1 MKIND
6 GSNWQEAKDLKIN
19 TGSGFVAAK
28 KAYVYNNGWQLAYP
42 NLPQSLGTPTFTHTG
57 TTYRGQVGAV
67 LTVSSLWKS
76 EPAYAPASYTYQWKR
91 GSSPISGATS
101 QTYTAAIADVD
112 QILSCTVTA
121 INGRGNVSV
130 TGDIGT
136 IILPTISSI
145 NASDITAIPTQPS
158 VSISNSGLSYS
169 GSWTASSNATSYSV
183 TTDNGSVTDNGNR
196 TFSGSGSAGNVSVT
210 ITPINTNK
218 QVYVYWTAA
227 PGAVSY
233 DVVKYGNNVETI
245 INVPSNQLNY
255 TWSIADGN
263 EGNYFSVYPRSA
275 NYQGYGIQTSLTVSN
290 KYGTSGS
297 ASTSIGCSIG
307 YITDWT
313 YGGLTWGGNCV
324 NNSEAGTYSYRYATY
339 RNSDCTTQDIYEYG
353 SYSTSRYCVPTCTAG
368 WVDADYTYNNITWSG
383 TCGSNSL
390 EGGTSAGRTRTYRY
404 ADCSTAVITEQ
415 GPFYQ
420 TRSCTYVNCSQC
432 NSYSGQYI
440 DSISYYTC
448 TSSQAYYKVCYTP
461 VGCDN
466 IIQFQS
472 CYYPPAATTWYC
484 TTSSPGAGVGN
495 CSYSTSSSNTSGSG
509 TGYSTSCSTSGY
521 PACQSTA
528 AALSGKGTCLSYDVT
543 NSASAFYYD
552 CYSVGQCNTHTTNN
566 RTPC

>member
-42 NLPQSLGTPTFTHTG
+42 NLPQSLGTPTFTHTN
-57 TTYRGQVGAV
+57 TTYRGQIGAV
-67 LTVSSLWKS
+67 LTVSSLWNS

-101 QTYTAAIADVD
+101 QTYTAAVADVD

-169 GSWTASSNATSYSV
+169 GSWTASSNATAYSV
-183 TTDNGSVTDNGNR
+183 TTNNGSVTDNGNR
-196 TFSGSGSAGNVSVT
+196 AFSGSGSAGNVSVT

-233 DVVKYGNNVETI
+233 DVVKYGNNVQTT

-275 NYQGYGIQTSLTVSN
+275 IYQGYGIQTSLTVSN

-313 YGGLTWGGNCV
+313 YGGLTWVGNCV

-368 WVDADYTYNNITWSG
+368 WVDADYTYNVTWSG

-404 ADCSTAVITEQ
+404 ADCSTALITEQ

-432 NSYSGQYI
+432 NSYSGQYL
-440 DSISYYTC
+440 DYASYYIC
-448 TSSQAYYKVCYTP
+448 TSSQAYYKICYTP

-472 CYYPPAATTWYC
+472 CYYPPAADCNTCLT
-484 TTSSPGAGVGN
+484 
-495 CSYSTSSSNTSGSG
+495 YSANYVSSSGVCASGNAYYRTCITAS
-509 TGYSTSCSTSGY
+509 SCPNLEQFVSCVPVS
-521 PACQSTA
+521 A
-528 AALSGKGTCLSYDVT
+528 ARKYQCKSYDVT
-543 NSASAFYYD
+543 NSASANYYT
-552 CYSVGQCNTHTTNN
+552 CYSVGACDANYNSDGS
-566 RTPC
+566 RTSC

>member
-28 KAYVYNNGWQLAYP
+28 KAYVYNNGWQIAYP
-42 NLPQSLGTPTFTHTG
+42 NLPVSLSTPTFTHTG

-67 LTVSSLWKS
+67 LTVNSSWNS
-76 EPAYAPASYTYQWKR
+76 DPAYAPVSYTYQWKR
-91 GSSPISGATS
+91 GSSTISGATS
-101 QTYTAAIADVD
+101 QTYTAVAADID
-112 QILSCTVTA
+112 QILGCTVTA
-121 INGRGNVSV
+121 TNGRGNTSV

-136 IILPTISSI
+136 IVLPTVSSMT
-145 NASDITAIPTQPS
+145 ALDITATPTQPS
-158 VSISNSGLSYS
+158 VSISYSGLSYS

-183 TTDNGSVTDNGNR
+183 TTNNGSVTDNGNR

-210 ITPINTNK
+210 VTPINTNK
-218 QVYVYWTAA
+218 QAYMYWTAA
-227 PGAVSY
+227 PGAASY
-233 DVVKYGNNVETI
+233 DVVKYGNNVQTV

-313 YGGLTWGGNCV
+313 YGGLTWSGNCV

-339 RNSDCTTQDIYEYG
+339 RNSDCTTQDIYQYD

-368 WVDADYTYNNITWSG
+368 WVDADYTYNVTWSG
-383 TCGSNSL
+383 VCGSNSL

-420 TRSCTYVNCSQC
+420 TRSCTYV
-432 NSYSGQYI
+432 
-440 DSISYYTC
+440 
-448 TSSQAYYKVCYTP
+448 
-461 VGCDN
+461 
-466 IIQFQS
+466 
-472 CYYPPAATTWYC
+472 PPTWYC

-495 CSYSTSSSNTSGSG
+495 CSYSTSSSNTSQSG
-509 TGYSTSCSTSGY
+509 TGYSTNCSTSGY
-521 PACQSTA
+521 PTCQSTA
-528 AALSGKGTCLSYDVT
+528 APLSGKGLCVAYDVT
-543 NSASAFYYD
+543 NSASAFYWD